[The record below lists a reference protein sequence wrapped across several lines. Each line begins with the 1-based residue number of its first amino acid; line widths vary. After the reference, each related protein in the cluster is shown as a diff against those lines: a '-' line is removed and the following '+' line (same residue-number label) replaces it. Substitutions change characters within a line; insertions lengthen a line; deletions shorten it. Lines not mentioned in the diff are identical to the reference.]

1 MEQETQG
8 EQEIQRPDETDNAMS
23 IDQRLALCEAAQVF
37 VTKRLVGHQKI
48 QIELHYHLFLHNC

>member
-8 EQEIQRPDETDNAMS
+8 EQEIQRHDETDKAMS

-37 VTKRLVGHQKI
+37 VTKRLVGYQKI
-48 QIELHYHLFLHNC
+48 QIELQYHDQFV